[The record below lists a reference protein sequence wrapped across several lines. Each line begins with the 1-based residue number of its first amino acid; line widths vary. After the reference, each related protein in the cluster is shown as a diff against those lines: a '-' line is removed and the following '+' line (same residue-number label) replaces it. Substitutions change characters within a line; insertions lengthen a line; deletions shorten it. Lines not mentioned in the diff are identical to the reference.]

1 MKADNTQCIY
11 IILKYYIKI
20 FIELFKNPPL
30 KIMIDKNINKNIN
43 NNINKNINIL
53 NRLIILNNIYIN
65 LIFKIDYF
73 YLKLY
78 NYINLNNG

>member
-20 FIELFKNPPL
+20 FIELFNNPPL
-30 KIMIDKNINKNIN
+30 KIVIDKNINNI
-43 NNINKNINIL
+43 INKNINKYINIL
-53 NRLIILNNIYIN
+53 NILNNIYIN